1 MKGRKKGPAEL
12 SALRLQDEI
21 LKISRDFMPEI
32 PGMLNRLKRDDPAK
46 AIQAWV
52 NITEFIHAKRGKD
65 TSALPNMN
73 IQINM
78 IPASQQSQTEDVK
91 YIEVEQKKIDKSQ
104 D

>member
-1 MKGRKKGPAEL
+1 MKGLKKSPTDL

-32 PGMLNRLKRDDPAK
+32 PGMLKRLKRKDPAK
-46 AIQAWV
+46 AIQAWA
-52 NITEFIHAKRGKD
+52 NITEFVHAKRGKD
-65 TSALPNMN
+65 ASVLPNMN

-78 IPASQQSQTEDVK
+78 IPATQEKTEDVK
-91 YIEVEQKKIDKSQ
+91 HIEVEQKKIDKRQ